1 MSTQTLARTFKALH
15 QPGSPL
21 ILANIYDILSAQ
33 AVASL
38 PSSKALATA
47 SYAVAAARGTT
58 DDDLDLDTNLKAIPD
73 IASVSSKFKKPLTV
87 DIQDGYGDSIEKAI
101 TTLIDYGVVGVNL
114 EDCDKKGKLYS
125 VDTAVERIKRTLVV
139 AKQKRV
145 PDFVVNA
152 RCDVLVQGGKLD
164 EVLDRGKKYLAAG
177 ATTVFVWGGS
187 SRGVSREEV
196 QLMVKEF
203 DGRLNVLLSGKP
215 DALTI
220 PQIRELGVARIS
232 IGPTLQI
239 KAMKALVE
247 EAEKLLTA

>member
-1 MSTQTLARTFKALH
+1 MSTETLARTLKALH
-15 QPGSPL
+15 QPGNPL
-21 ILANIYDILSAQ
+21 ILANAYDILSAR

-47 SYAVAAARGTT
+47 SYAVAAARGIT
-58 DDDLDLDTNLKAIPD
+58 DEDLDLDANLAAIPD
-73 IASVSSKFKKPLTV
+73 IAAVATQFNKPLTV
-87 DIQDGYGDSIEKAI
+87 DIQDGYGDSLEKAI
-101 TTLIDYGVVGVNL
+101 TALIEYGVVGVNL
-114 EDCDKKGKLYS
+114 EDCDKNGKLYS
-125 VDTAVERIKRTLVV
+125 IEEAVYRIKRTLVV
-139 AKQKRV
+139 AKHKRV

-164 EVLDRGKKYLAAG
+164 EVLDRGKRYLAAG

-187 SRGVSREEV
+187 SRGVSSQEV
-196 QLMVKEF
+196 QTMVKEF

-239 KAMKALVE
+239 KAMKTLAQ
-247 EAEKLLTA
+247 EAEKLLSA